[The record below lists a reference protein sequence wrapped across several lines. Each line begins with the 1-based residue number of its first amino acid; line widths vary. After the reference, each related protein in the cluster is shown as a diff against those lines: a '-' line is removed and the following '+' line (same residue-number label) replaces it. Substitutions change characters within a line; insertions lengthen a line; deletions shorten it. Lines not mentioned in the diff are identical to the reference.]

1 METSNTPTTQTAP
14 DIKPPVIPK
23 AVKNFFFYGM
33 KRSAKVKR
41 VAKEYGEVLQIAYII
56 VPPEDKRIMKVI
68 CKNQENDIEF
78 TEDELG
84 VFLKALSIDK
94 EKLKLCKRIFC
105 IFDFTNKTIS
115 YQQLTM
121 NGQKLQFVI

>member
-1 METSNTPTTQTAP
+1 METSNQPTQKTP

-68 CKNQENDIEF
+68 CKDAENDIDFSAE
-78 TEDELG
+78 ELG
-84 VFLKALSIDK
+84 TFLKALSIDK
-94 EKLKLCKRIFC
+94 EKIQLCSRIFC
-105 IFDFTNKTIS
+105 IFDFKNKTIS
-115 YQQLTM
+115 YQQLTKDG
-121 NGQKLQFVI
+121 NKLQFVI